1 MNPKIVLRI
10 ISYLLLIVCA
20 FMLTA
25 VAVAISF
32 NEMAEAK
39 TFASV
44 VGVTVFLAGGFLLWV
59 RSSPHSNPSFKDGF
73 LFVTGSWVIVALF
86 GALPFYLSGAI
97 PSFCD
102 AYFETISGFTTT
114 GASILTEIQSLP
126 HSILYWRSLTHWLGG
141 MGIVVLTVAILP
153 LLGVG
158 GLQLVKAEAPGP
170 TVDKITPRIT
180 ETAKY
185 LWYIYLGM
193 TVVETLMLMFG
204 GMSFIDSLIHTFGTL
219 ATGGFST
226 KNGSVEHFN
235 SAYIDWVITFFMV
248 AAGMNF
254 VLHFRL
260 LTGQARSLLKNSE
273 LKAYLLIFAAATLTV
288 AVILSLHEV
297 YPAFKDSLR
306 YAAFQVASILT
317 TTGFVS
323 ADYETWPHV
332 AQAILFLLMFIG
344 GCSGSTGGGI
354 KVVRLVTLFK
364 QAVNEMKYLLH
375 PKAIF
380 PLRISGKV
388 VPKNTV
394 YAISGFFF
402 LYIAIVLLVTFAV
415 CLSGVDL
422 LSSLTAALATVGN
435 IGPGF
440 GLVGPTKNY
449 AHFIDPIKWLLS
461 FAMLAGR
468 LELYTVLVLFTPMFW
483 KR

>member
-1 MNPKIVLRI
+1 MSPKIVLRI
-10 ISYLLLIVCA
+10 VSYLLLIVCG

-25 VAVAISF
+25 VAVALYFREFSVSLAFIQPIVATTLVAGIF
-32 NEMAEAK
+32 L
-39 TFASV
+39 FATRNS
-44 VGVTVFLAGGFLLWV
+44 G
-59 RSSPHSNPSFKDGF
+59 RSNPSFKDGF
-73 LFVTGSWVIVALF
+73 IFVVCGWGMAALL
-86 GALPFYLSGAI
+86 GCLPFYLSGTI

-102 AYFETISGFTTT
+102 AYFEAISGFTTT

-126 HSILYWRSLTHWLGG
+126 RAILYWRSLTHWLGG

-170 TVDKITPRIT
+170 TVDKITPRIA

-193 TVVETLMLMFG
+193 TVLETLLLMGG
-204 GMSFIDSLIHTFGTL
+204 GMGFLDALTHTFGTV

-226 KNGSVEHFN
+226 KNTSVAHFN

-260 LTGQARSLLKNSE
+260 LTGNVKSLFSNTE
-273 LKAYLLIFAAATLTV
+273 LKAYLLIFVVATLMV
-288 AVILSLHEV
+288 AYKLHLEI
-297 YPAFKDSLR
+297 YSGFAEALR
-306 YAAFQVASILT
+306 YSAFQVASILT
-317 TTGFVS
+317 TTGYVT
-323 ADYETWPHV
+323 ADYETWPYM
-332 AQAILFLLMFIG
+332 AQAVLFLLMFVG

-354 KVVRLVTLFK
+354 KVIRIVVLFK
-364 QAVNEMKYLLH
+364 QAVNEMKYLIH
-375 PKAIF
+375 PKAVF
-380 PLRISGKV
+380 PLRLSGRAV
-388 VPKNTV
+388 RKNIV

-402 LYIAIVLLVTFAV
+402 LYITILLLVTFVVTLA
-415 CLSGVDL
+415 GVDL
-422 LSSLTAALATVGN
+422 LSAVATALATVGN

-440 GLVGPTKNY
+440 GIVGPTHQY
-449 AHFIDPIKWLLS
+449 AHFSDLIKWVLS

-483 KR
+483 RR

>member
-20 FMLTA
+20 FMLTVVA
-25 VAVAISF
+25 VAVSF
-32 NEMAEAK
+32 SELTVAK
-39 TFASV
+39 AFSETIA
-44 VGVTVFLAGGFLLWV
+44 VTVLVAGAFLFLT
-59 RSSPHSNPSFKDGF
+59 RSSSHSHPSFKDGF
-73 LFVTGSWVIVALF
+73 LFVVGGWAIVALL
-86 GALPFYLSGAI
+86 GAMPFYLSGVI

-126 HSILYWRSLTHWLGG
+126 RSILYWRSLTHWLGG

-170 TVDKITPRIT
+170 TVDKITPRIA

-193 TVVETLMLMFG
+193 TVAETLLLMGG
-204 GMSFIDSLIHTFGTL
+204 GMDFLDALTHTFGTL

-226 KNGSVEHFN
+226 KNTSVAYYN

-260 LTGQARSLLKNSE
+260 LTGHASSLKNNSE
-273 LKAYLLIFAAATLTV
+273 LKAYLLIFVTATI
-288 AVILSLHEV
+288 VIAWKLNLEV
-297 YPAFKDSLR
+297 YPAFTDALR
-306 YAAFQVASILT
+306 YSAFQVASILT
-317 TTGFVS
+317 TTGFAT

-332 AQAILFLLMFIG
+332 TQAILFLMMFVG
-344 GCSGSTGGGI
+344 GCSGSTGGGV
-354 KVVRLVTLFK
+354 KVIRVITLFK
-364 QAVNEMKYLLH
+364 QALNEMKYLIH
-375 PKAIF
+375 PKAVF
-380 PLRISGKV
+380 PLRLSGQV
-388 VPKNTV
+388 VRKNIV

-402 LYIAIVLLVTFAV
+402 LYMTIVLVVTFIV
-415 CLSGVDL
+415 SLSGVDL
-422 LSSLTAALATVGN
+422 LSSVATALATVGN

-440 GLVGPTKNY
+440 GVVGPTENY
-449 AHFIDPIKWLLS
+449 AHFSDPIKWTLS

>member
-1 MNPKIVLRI
+1 MHPKIVLRI
-10 ISYLLLIVCA
+10 ISYLLLIVCV

-25 VAVAISF
+25 IAVALHYREFSVALAFFQPVAVTSLIA
-32 NEMAEAK
+32 A
-39 TFASV
+39 
-44 VGVTVFLAGGFLLWV
+44 GFLFTV
-59 RSSPHSNPSFKDGF
+59 RNSSRSNPSFKDGF
-73 LFVTGSWVIVALF
+73 LFVAGGWGIVALL
-86 GALPFYLSGAI
+86 GALPFYLSGTI
-97 PSFCD
+97 PLFCD

-126 HSILYWRSLTHWLGG
+126 KAILYWRSLTHWLGG

-170 TVDKITPRIT
+170 TVDKITPRIA

-193 TVVETLMLMFG
+193 TVLETLLLMGG
-204 GMSFIDSLIHTFGTL
+204 GMVFFDALTHTFGTV

-226 KNGSVEHFN
+226 KNSSVAFFN
-235 SAYIDWVITFFMV
+235 SSYIDWVITFFMV

-260 LTGQARSLLKNSE
+260 LTGNVKSLFRNTE
-273 LKAYLLIFAAATLTV
+273 LKAYLLIFALATLLIACKLHFA
-288 AVILSLHEV
+288 AVYSSF
-297 YPAFKDSLR
+297 ADALR

-317 TTGFVS
+317 TTGYAT
-323 ADYETWPHV
+323 ADYEKWPYM
-332 AQAILFLLMFIG
+332 AQAVLFLLMFVG

-354 KVVRLVTLFK
+354 KVIRIVALFK
-364 QAVNEMKYLLH
+364 QAMNEMKYLIH

-380 PLRISGKV
+380 PLRLSGQV
-388 VPKNTV
+388 VRKNIV

-402 LYIAIVLLVTFAV
+402 LYISILLLVTFVVTLA
-415 CLSGVDL
+415 GVDL
-422 LSSLTAALATVGN
+422 LSALTTALATVGN

-440 GLVGPTKNY
+440 GIVGPTHNY
-449 AHFIDPIKWLLS
+449 AHFPDMVKWVLS

>member
-1 MNPKIVLRI
+1 MNPKIILRI

-39 TFASV
+39 TFALV

-59 RSSPHSNPSFKDGF
+59 RSSPHSHPSFKDGF

-114 GASILTEIQSLP
+114 GASILTEIQTLP

-170 TVDKITPRIT
+170 TVDKITPRIA

-193 TVVETLMLMFG
+193 TVVETVMLMAG

-254 VLHFRL
+254 ALHFRL
-260 LTGQARSLLKNSE
+260 LTGKAGSLLKNSE
-273 LKAYLLIFAAATLTV
+273 LKAYLLIFVTATL
-288 AVILSLHEV
+288 AIAWILNLQV
-297 YPAFKDSLR
+297 YPLFKDALR
-306 YAAFQVASILT
+306 YSAFQVASILT

-332 AQAILFLLMFIG
+332 AQAILFLLMFVG

-364 QAVNEMKYLLH
+364 QAVNEMKYLIH

-380 PLRISGKV
+380 PLRISGQV
-388 VPKNTV
+388 VQKNIV

-402 LYIAIVLLVTFAV
+402 LYIAIILLVTFAV

-422 LSSLTAALATVGN
+422 LSALTAALATVGN

-449 AHFIDPIKWLLS
+449 AHFVDPIKWLLS

>member
-25 VAVAISF
+25 VAVAIYF
-32 NEMAEAK
+32 KEIAVAK
-39 TFASV
+39 TFFMVIAA
-44 VGVTVFLAGGFLLWV
+44 TVFVIGGFLFWI
-59 RSSPHSNPSFKDGF
+59 RSEHHAQPSFKDGF
-73 LFVTGSWVIVALF
+73 LFVTGSWVIVAAL

-193 TVVETLMLMFG
+193 TVIETLLLMGG
-204 GMSFIDSLIHTFGTL
+204 GMNFLDSLIHTFGTL

-273 LKAYLLIFAAATLTV
+273 LKAYLLIFVTATL
-288 AVILSLHEV
+288 AIAWILNLQV
-297 YPAFKDSLR
+297 YPAFKDALR
-306 YAAFQVASILT
+306 YSAFQVASILT

-332 AQAILFLLMFIG
+332 AQAILFLLMFVG

-364 QAVNEMKYLLH
+364 QAINEMKYLIH

-380 PLRISGKV
+380 PLRISGQV
-388 VPKNTV
+388 VPKNIV

-402 LYIAIVLLVTFAV
+402 LYIAILLIVTFIV

-422 LSSLTAALATVGN
+422 LSALAAALATVGN

-440 GLVGPTKNY
+440 GIVGPTDNY
-449 AHFIDPIKWLLS
+449 AHFSDPIKWVLS

>member
-10 ISYLLLIVCA
+10 ISYLLLIVCG

-25 VAVAISF
+25 VSVALYYREFAVSKAFIEPVAVTALIAAIF
-32 NEMAEAK
+32 L
-39 TFASV
+39 FA
-44 VGVTVFLAGGFLLWV
+44 T
-59 RSSPHSNPSFKDGF
+59 RSSSRGQPSFKDGF
-73 LFVTGSWVIVALF
+73 LFVVGGWGMAALIGS
-86 GALPFYLSGAI
+86 LPFYLSGTI

-102 AYFETISGFTTT
+102 AYFEAMSGFTTT

-126 HSILYWRSLTHWLGG
+126 RAILYWRSLTHWLGG

-170 TVDKITPRIT
+170 TVDKITPRIA

-193 TVVETLMLMFG
+193 TVVETLLLMG
-204 GMSFIDSLIHTFGTL
+204 GDMDFLDALTHTFGTV

-226 KNGSVEHFN
+226 MNASVAHFD

-260 LTGQARSLLKNSE
+260 LTGNFQTLFTNTE
-273 LKAYLLIFAAATLTV
+273 FKAYLLIFVSATLMI
-288 AVILSLHEV
+288 AYKLQLEV
-297 YPAFKDSLR
+297 YPGFSEALR

-317 TTGFVS
+317 TTGY
-323 ADYETWPHV
+323 ATANYENWPYM
-332 AQAILFLLMFIG
+332 AQAVLFLLMFVG

-354 KVVRLVTLFK
+354 KVIRIVTLFK
-364 QAVNEMKYLLH
+364 QAVNEMKYLIH
-375 PKAIF
+375 PKAVF
-380 PLRISGKV
+380 PLRFSGNV
-388 VPKNTV
+388 VRKNIV

-402 LYIAIVLLVTFAV
+402 LYITILLLVTFVVSLA
-415 CLSGVDL
+415 GVDL
-422 LSSLTAALATVGN
+422 LSAVSTALATVGN

-440 GLVGPTKNY
+440 GVVGPTDNY
-449 AHFIDPIKWLLS
+449 AHFPDLVKWVLS
-461 FAMLAGR
+461 FAMMAGR

-483 KR
+483 RR